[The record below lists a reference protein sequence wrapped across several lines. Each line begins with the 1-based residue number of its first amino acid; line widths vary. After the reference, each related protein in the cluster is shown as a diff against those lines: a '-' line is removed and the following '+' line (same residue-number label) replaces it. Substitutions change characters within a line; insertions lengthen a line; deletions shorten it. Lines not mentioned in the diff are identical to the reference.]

1 MGGMG
6 GGMGGM
12 GMGGG
17 MFFPRVLN
25 PYYGVNFPGWL
36 PQPSLAFGA
45 VNTQPFLDPMEM
57 FQLAQDWSLRAFK
70 SRAAASQMGS
80 GNSALSGPGY
90 RRVATSTQLQYMATL
105 ATREFAAQRMGS
117 PGMGFASV
125 LPPVD
130 VIINRNMFS
139 NGGMGGGGMMFAM
152 SSAGQSAASGV
163 VAGRRGDQQVVSP
176 RQSMR
181 AATKPAVTAAGTQR
195 LMLRGGRARP

>member
-1 MGGMG
+1 
-6 GGMGGM
+6 
-12 GMGGG
+12 MGGG

-139 NGGMGGGGMMFAM
+139 NGGMGGGMGGMGM
-152 SSAGQSAASGV
+152 
-163 VAGRRGDQQVVSP
+163 
-176 RQSMR
+176 
-181 AATKPAVTAAGTQR
+181 
-195 LMLRGGRARP
+195 RGGMFLPRVLNP